1 VGEVI
6 GTISTR
12 TDPGRGR
19 PAGRSPGGRRA
30 GDVAGLFAVRRG
42 RAAAWFLLLP
52 LAVCLLSGV
61 GGAAYGVL
69 TSSPD

>member
-1 VGEVI
+1 
-6 GTISTR
+6 
-12 TDPGRGR
+12 
-19 PAGRSPGGRRA
+19 
-30 GDVAGLFAVRRG
+30 VAGLFAVRRG
-42 RAAAWFLLLP
+42 RAEAWFLLLP

>member
-1 VGEVI
+1 LRQDGPWSCV
-6 GTISTR
+6 TR
-12 TDPGRGR
+12 YRGV
-19 PAGRSPGGRRA
+19 
-30 GDVAGLFAVRRG
+30 VAPFAVGRG

-69 TSSPD
+69 TSSQD